1 MGVACGLLAGVVAI
15 VWRGNPLLAVTVA
28 VSMLAAMVTAAL
40 LGVLVPY
47 FFRLVKIDPAIA
59 AGPLVTTINDATA
72 IGIYYAVALALIS

>member
-1 MGVACGLLAGVVAI
+1 
-15 VWRGNPLLAVTVA
+15 
-28 VSMLAAMVTAAL
+28 MVTAAL